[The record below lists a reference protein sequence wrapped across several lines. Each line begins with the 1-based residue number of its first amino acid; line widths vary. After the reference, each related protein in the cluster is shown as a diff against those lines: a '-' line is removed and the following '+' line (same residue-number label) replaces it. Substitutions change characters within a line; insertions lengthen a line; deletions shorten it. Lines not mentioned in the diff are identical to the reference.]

1 MKILHLTLE
10 EKQIDRLGILSSESG
25 FNSVED
31 YVMYL
36 VEHSRRITLKETPES
51 RTLRTHRNIFTFGDR
66 YGVPIDSLDSP
77 YTTPTKEMLDEKS
90 NKLFMEKADE

>member
-1 MKILHLTLE
+1 MDNIIKFPNAEQRLAREMLKKYETPILKRLA
-10 EKQIDRLGILSSESG
+10 KAIDFDCKG
-25 FNSVED
+25 
-31 YVMYL
+31 
-36 VEHSRRITLKETPES
+36 TPES

-90 NKLFMEKADE
+90 NKLFTEKADE